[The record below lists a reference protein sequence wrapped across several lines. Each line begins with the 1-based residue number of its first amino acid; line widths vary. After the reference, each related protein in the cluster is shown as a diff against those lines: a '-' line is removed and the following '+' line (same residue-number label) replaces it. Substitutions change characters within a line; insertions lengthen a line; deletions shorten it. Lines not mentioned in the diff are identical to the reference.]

1 MSEDP
6 YVYPGTDVLRNT
18 RDIRD
23 GAELS
28 RIEANLSY
36 LRSARLASQT
46 IPGDYDLHH
55 LQAFHRY
62 LFGGLYEW
70 AGELRTVVLARTD
83 LFCLPAH
90 IESYG
95 SEIFGKLSEERGLI
109 GLKRPIF
116 IERLAHYLG
125 DVNALHPFRDGNGR
139 AQRAF
144 FAQLASDAGY
154 RLDWNLV
161 TPKQNTDAS
170 IAAMHGDEALLRDL
184 LDEIVAPVP

>member
-1 MSEDP
+1 MSDDP
-6 YVYPGTDVLRNT
+6 YLYPETDVLRNT

-23 GAELS
+23 GIELEA
-28 RIEANLSY
+28 IEASLSY
-36 LRSARLASQT
+36 LRSLQLVSHP
-46 IPGDYDLHH
+46 IPGDYDLVH

-62 LFGGLYEW
+62 LFGDLYEW

-83 LFCLPAH
+83 LFCLPEH

-95 SEIFGKLSEERGLI
+95 AEIFGKLAEDRRLSGLDRE
-109 GLKRPIF
+109 KF
-116 IERLAHYLG
+116 IDRLAHYLG

-154 RLDWNLV
+154 RLDWDLV
-161 TPKQNTDAS
+161 DAQQNTDAS
-170 IAAMHGDEALLRDL
+170 VAVMQGDEAPMRELLANLTKRTT
-184 LDEIVAPVP
+184 